1 MGKCVSRQSPI
12 ELHHHLESPAGEHH
26 QSVLTIALSHQDLA
40 QAHKIWQ
47 QLTASNEYIA
57 ATKSSSSPDAEP
69 APFYYTISRRQQP
82 DEVVDSESLYKDAP
96 KDTLTTLDDL
106 EYSTCQEF
114 LFQELLF
121 QAISSERGSDDEA
134 EDEELNQARL
144 WPEPILQIQNNNY
157 LAVSNID
164 KCLQLNR
171 DSRRIK
177 LRNKHCILGCELQLK
192 CEVILG

>member
-12 ELHHHLESPAGEHH
+12 ELHNQLESPAGEHH

-57 ATKSSSSPDAEP
+57 ATKSSSSPEEEP
-69 APFYYTISRRQQP
+69 APFYYTISRRKQP
-82 DEVVDSESLYKDAP
+82 DEVVDSESLYNDAP

-114 LFQELLF
+114 LFHELLF
-121 QAISSERGSDDEA
+121 QAISS
-134 EDEELNQARL
+134 
-144 WPEPILQIQNNNY
+144 
-157 LAVSNID
+157 
-164 KCLQLNR
+164 
-171 DSRRIK
+171 
-177 LRNKHCILGCELQLK
+177 
-192 CEVILG
+192 